1 MIDINTIHPRLQIFL
16 SFILT
21 LVVGLLWY
29 QTKEWIVPVAFVL
42 APLFLMLLLKIP
54 FYIVITFIIFS
65 YFRIHEAFPVL
76 IPFHIPLAFSLMSFF
91 VLGWHIYL
99 TNDIKIYWS
108 TELTFVCLFLGW
120 AGFGIFFSYNRG
132 ASMTLFS
139 GVVIKVWVMTI
150 AICWL
155 VRTIHHFRIATYL
168 YVVAGVLVGL
178 KAISNKLQGIGLV
191 EGTRVTISRELG
203 SLIGDPN
210 DLSLVLLFPMSFTL
224 SNLLQPNI
232 GKPHRALL
240 AVAYVILFWA
250 IIATQ
255 SRGGLMGI
263 MAVTGYFAI
272 KRIKNKIY
280 VLAGGAIL
288 LPILL
293 LMAGISGRKS
303 GGAAEE
309 GIDESAMGRIYAWI
323 ASWEMAV
330 ENPMT
335 GVGINN
341 FYLNYYLFSPFWDGK
356 NHAVHS
362 TWFQIL
368 GETGFVGLGLFLALI
383 VAIFRQLWRTE
394 VTSRA
399 LPVDDRNIIATCNDG
414 IFAGLIAFCVA
425 GTFLTQGFTWPLY
438 ILLSMNVALAK
449 ILSEKLATEKLT
461 EPPKEMANN
470 G

>member
-1 MIDINTIHPRLQIFL
+1 MIGLNTISPRLQIFFSL
-16 SFILT
+16 ILT

-29 QTKEWIVPVAFVL
+29 KTKMWVVPVAFIL
-42 APLFLMLLLKIP
+42 APLFLIIILKIP

-76 IPFHIPLAFSLMSFF
+76 IPLRIPLAFSLMSFF

-99 TNDIKIYWS
+99 TNSIKVYWS
-108 TELTFVCLFLGW
+108 RELTFVCLFLGW
-120 AGFGIFFSYNRG
+120 ALFGIAFAYNRN
-132 ASMTLFS
+132 AAFTLFS
-139 GVVIKVWVMTI
+139 DVIVKVWVMTI

-168 YVVAGVLVGL
+168 YVMAGTLIGL
-178 KAISNKLQGIGLV
+178 KAINNKLQGIGLV

-232 GKPHRALL
+232 GKYHRALL

-263 MAVTGYFAI
+263 MAVIGYFAV
-272 KRIKNKIY
+272 KRIKHKVYI
-280 VLAGGAIL
+280 LAGAALL
-288 LPILL
+288 LPVLL
-293 LMAGISGRKS
+293 VMAGISGRSS
-303 GGAAEE
+303 GGAAEV
-309 GIDESAMGRIYAWI
+309 GVDESAMGRIYAWI
-323 ASWEMAV
+323 AAWGMAV
-330 ENPMT
+330 ENPLT
-335 GVGINN
+335 GVGVNN

-362 TWFQIL
+362 TWFQVL
-368 GETGFVGLGLFLALI
+368 AETGFVGLGLLI
-383 VAIFRQLWRTE
+383 MLITITFRQLWRTE
-394 VTSRA
+394 VNSRA
-399 LPVDDRNIIATCNDG
+399 LPVSERNTIVTCNDG
-414 IFAGLIAFCVA
+414 IFAGLVAFCVA
-425 GTFLTQGFTWPLY
+425 GTFLTQSFTWPLY

-449 ILSEKLATEKLT
+449 ILSEKLKDETLSKA
-461 EPPKEMANN
+461 

>member
-1 MIDINTIHPRLQIFL
+1 MIDLNTSNLRLQILL
-16 SFILT
+16 SLILT

-29 QTKEWIVPVAFVL
+29 KTKMWLVPAVFVVT
-42 APLFLMLLLKIP
+42 PLVLIALLRFP

-76 IPFHIPLAFSLMSFF
+76 IPLHIPLAFSLASFF
-91 VLGWHIYL
+91 VLGWHIFL
-99 TNDIKIYWS
+99 SNKIKIYWS
-108 TELTFVCLFLGW
+108 TELTLVCLFLGW
-120 AGFGIFFSYNRG
+120 ATFGIMFSYNK
-132 ASMTLFS
+132 AAAFSTFS
-139 GVVIKVWVMTI
+139 GVLSKVWVMTI

-168 YVVAGVLVGL
+168 YVVAGVMVGL

-191 EGTRVTISRELG
+191 EGTRVTISRDIG

-210 DLSLVLLFPMSFTL
+210 DLSLVLMFPMSFTL
-224 SNLLQPNI
+224 SNLLQPKI
-232 GKPHRALL
+232 GKFHRALL

-263 MAVTGYFAI
+263 MAVTGFFAF

-280 VLAGGAIL
+280 ILAGGAML

-293 LMAGISGRKS
+293 VMAGVSDRSS
-303 GGAAEE
+303 GGTAED
-309 GIDESAMGRIYAWI
+309 GVDESAMGRIYAWM
-323 ASWEMAV
+323 AAWGMAV
-330 ENPMT
+330 NNPFT

-341 FYLNYYLFSPFWDGK
+341 FYLNYYFFSPHWDGK

-362 TWFQIL
+362 TWFQVL
-368 GETGFVGLGLFLALI
+368 AETGFVGLGLLI
-383 VAIFRQLWRTE
+383 TLITLLFRRLWRTE
-394 VTSRA
+394 VESRV
-399 LPVDDRNIIATCNDG
+399 LPIKERNTIVTCNDG

-438 ILLSMNVALAK
+438 ILLSMTVALAK
-449 ILSEKLATEKLT
+449 ILSERLADEDLTKVVKETE
-461 EPPKEMANN
+461 N
-470 G
+470 

>member
-1 MIDINTIHPRLQIFL
+1 MIGLNTISPRLQMFFSL
-16 SFILT
+16 ILT

-29 QTKEWIVPVAFVL
+29 ETKMWVVPVAFIL
-42 APLFLMLLLKIP
+42 APLFLIILLKIP

-76 IPFHIPLAFSLMSFF
+76 IPLRIPLAFSLMSFF
-91 VLGWHIYL
+91 VLGWQIYL
-99 TNDIKIYWS
+99 TNSIKVYWS
-108 TELTFVCLFLGW
+108 RELTFVCLFLGW
-120 AGFGIFFSYNRG
+120 ALFGIAFAYNRN
-132 ASMTLFS
+132 AAFTLFS
-139 GVVIKVWVMTI
+139 DVIVKVWVMTI

-168 YVVAGVLVGL
+168 YVMAGTIIGL
-178 KAISNKLQGIGLV
+178 KAINNKLQGIGLV

-232 GKPHRALL
+232 SKYHRALL

-263 MAVTGYFAI
+263 MAVIGYFAV
-272 KRIKNKIY
+272 KRIKHKVYI
-280 VLAGGAIL
+280 LAGAALL
-288 LPILL
+288 LPILVV
-293 LMAGISGRKS
+293 MAGIAGRSS
-303 GGAAEE
+303 GGAAEA

-323 ASWEMAV
+323 AAWGMAI
-330 ENPMT
+330 ENPFT
-335 GVGINN
+335 GVGVNN

-356 NHAVHS
+356 NHSVHS
-362 TWFQIL
+362 TWFQVL
-368 GETGFVGLGLFLALI
+368 AETGFVGLGLLIMLI

-394 VTSRA
+394 VNSRA
-399 LPVDDRNIIATCNDG
+399 LPVSERNTIVTCNDG
-414 IFAGLIAFCVA
+414 IFAGLVAFCVA
-425 GTFLTQGFTWPLY
+425 GTFLTQSFTWPLY

-449 ILSEKLATEKLT
+449 ILSEKLKDKTLSKA
-461 EPPKEMANN
+461 